1 MKYSLV
7 IKISLIVG
15 AISLI
20 VNFLYGLQIKNG
32 TMFDES
38 LVSALAFFLLIMTAL
53 MQNTDLKIQKKE
65 MANNTQALIDQQQE
79 LKENNTQFKFFR
91 TIETMNK
98 IKADLNI
105 MYKEVDYISDYTDP
119 GKSTYNINLNKFN
132 HIERVIK
139 SEVTHWFF
147 HDPPS
152 YYSRTNGKV
161 YQYYINAIKELKNSI
176 NTKDVNMCVLRSLI
190 DFDPIDTKEMEKEIN
205 NDINKKV
212 EINLSENNIKNEFYA
227 LFNLHRFIL
236 KITEDTKNSENSLR
250 VLYMST
256 LTESEKTVYRLLG
269 GEASIKDFY
278 EKYRKELVLKSEE

>member
-1 MKYSLV
+1 MKYSWI

-20 VNFLYGLQIKNG
+20 ANFLYGLQNKNG

-38 LVSALAFFLLIMTAL
+38 LVSALAFFLLILTAL

-119 GKSTYNINLNKFN
+119 GKLTNNINLNKFN

-147 HDPPS
+147 RDPPS

-161 YQYYINAIKELKNSI
+161 YQYYINAIKELENSI
-176 NTKDVNMCVLRSLI
+176 NTKDVNMYVLRSLI
-190 DFDPIDTKEMEKEIN
+190 DFDRIDTKEMEKEIN
-205 NDINKKV
+205 NDINQKV
-212 EINLSENNIKNEFYA
+212 EKILSKNNIKNEFYV

-236 KITEDTKNSENSLR
+236 KITEDTKNNENSLR

-256 LTESEKTVYRLLG
+256 LTESEKIVYKLLG

-278 EKYRKELVLKSEE
+278 EEYGNELVLKSKE